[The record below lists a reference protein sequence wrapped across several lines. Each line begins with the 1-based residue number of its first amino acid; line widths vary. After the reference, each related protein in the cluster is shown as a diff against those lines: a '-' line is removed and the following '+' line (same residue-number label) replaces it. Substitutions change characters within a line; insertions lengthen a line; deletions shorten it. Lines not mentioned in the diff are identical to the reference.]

1 MLIDVYILCY
11 LCIPKIKHMLMAY
24 ALSNMLQN
32 FISWIFIHLFRHDMQ
47 DLISLTKDE
56 TCAPAVEAQS
66 LSHQITREVL
76 VKDFLK
82 SVFSRFIIM
91 CLSMDLWVFLLGVCW
106 THLLIYSIVF
116 FQKINFR
123 TFSVIISSSNPLLLS
138 LSSSVTSM
146 MCILVYLMVF
156 CKFLKICSLFCILFS
171 FGFLDSIILQVT

>member
-1 MLIDVYILCY
+1 
-11 LCIPKIKHMLMAY
+11 MAY

-91 CLSMDLWVFLLGVCW
+91 CLSMDLWVFLLGVC
-106 THLLIYSIVF
+106 
-116 FQKINFR
+116 
-123 TFSVIISSSNPLLLS
+123 
-138 LSSSVTSM
+138 
-146 MCILVYLMVF
+146 
-156 CKFLKICSLFCILFS
+156 
-171 FGFLDSIILQVT
+171 

>member
-11 LCIPKIKHMLMAY
+11 PCVPKIKHMLMASV
-24 ALSNMLQN
+24 LSNMLQN

-47 DLISLTKDE
+47 DLSSLTKDE

-76 VKDFLK
+76 VEDFFK

-106 THLLIYSIVF
+106 TYLLIYSNF
-116 FQKINFR
+116 FLKSILGHFQSLFLQ
-123 TFSVIISSSNPLLLS
+123 VILCSFLSLLLWLPWCVYWSTWWCSVNS
-138 LSSSVTSM
+138 LKSAHFSSFFFL
-146 MCILVYLMVF
+146 LV
-156 CKFLKICSLFCILFS
+156 SWT
-171 FGFLDSIILQVT
+171 Q